1 MAKNSSGSKN
11 PSRIRFIMVDAEL
24 GDGDVSQITQAITNA
39 LRPPVTNMSM
49 KRIAASVQPNVD
61 QNSDATDV
69 EVVEAEL
76 EEIEALKPIA
86 SKPKTQ
92 RKVGVK
98 PNLLTSTSTAILRV
112 YAGKTKKQPQTLSR
126 HNTLVT

>member
-1 MAKNSSGSKN
+1 
-11 PSRIRFIMVDAEL
+11 MVDAEL

-49 KRIAASVQPNVD
+49 KRIAASAQPNVD

-98 PNLLTSTSTAILRV
+98 PNVIDLDIDSDPPCLRWENQKATTNAIS
-112 YAGKTKKQPQTLSR
+112 P
-126 HNTLVT
+126 